1 MLDRIILVGVLAGLE
16 VGGTSAVMYLTVVWE
31 CVLAGLEV
39 GGTSAVIAGMIY
51 QGGDVNLIAAS
62 VNVRGKVP
70 G

>member
-1 MLDRIILVGVLAGLE
+1 MLDRIILVG
-16 VGGTSAVMYLTVVWE
+16 
-31 CVLAGLEV
+31 VLAGLEV